1 MIHPLDGGITVT
13 DRLMEIF
20 NFTPSDVNYNR
31 SGQLSPQ
38 QQVRVAAGRRRLKG
52 GLLALG
58 LVLLV
63 LAAGWIA
70 IFSQQEE
77 LSAAIVAM
85 SVGAI
90 IFGLPGL
97 GALVMSVRPAPKIVI
112 EKLQGPARVAR
123 VEHTSSSGG
132 GARRYVRTE
141 MHMADR
147 IIVVP
152 DAAFSELQDGADYVL
167 YMWKGAS
174 DIFSLEQL

>member
-1 MIHPLDGGITVT
+1 MT

-20 NFTPSDVNYNR
+20 NFTAGDLNYNR

-38 QQVRVAAGRRRLKG
+38 QQVRVAGSRRRLKRG
-52 GLLALG
+52 FLVFGLILLA
-58 LVLLV
+58 

-70 IFSQQEE
+70 IFSQQKE

-85 SVGAI
+85 AVGAI

-97 GALVMSVRPAPKIVI
+97 GALYLGVRPAPKIIV

-123 VEHTSSSGG
+123 VEHTSSSSG
-132 GARRYVRTE
+132 GARHYVKTE
-141 MHMADR
+141 LHLADR
-147 IIVVP
+147 IFIVP
-152 DAAFSELQDGADYVL
+152 DSAFSELQDGANYAL
-167 YMWKGAS
+167 YTWKGTN